1 MCLAIEFYFDSF
13 GNACLAVAI
22 SFILSIFVMLFL
34 CGLINKHRLWEYS
47 MLIMMTTTVCPALL
61 CVCLLLKFCPAYIKL
76 DISVFNCVII
86 FIPELGVICSRC
98 LSCKQSI
105 IKVP

>member
-13 GNACLAVAI
+13 GNVCLAVAI

-47 MLIMMTTTVCPALL
+47 MLIMMTTTVCPALF
-61 CVCLLLKFCPAYIKL
+61 CVCLLLKFFPAYIKL
-76 DISVFNCVII
+76 DISVFNCVIN

-105 IKVP
+105 IKLP